1 MTIIITY
8 NAFII
13 KDSFGDSVTFNIL
26 GQSYLIEDLNFSVI
40 PESYTAVS

>member
-1 MTIIITY
+1 VTFIKTN

-13 KDSFGDSVTFNIL
+13 KDSLGYSIIFNIL
-26 GQSYLIEDLNFSVI
+26 GQSYLIEDLNVSVI